1 LDSSTPGKTHISRP
15 EHNISR
21 ANISEHAL
29 KVLYRLKNSG
39 FEACLVGGGVRDLL
53 LERKPKDFDIATNA
67 TPEQVRKLFRNCRL
81 IGRRFRLAHVHFPG
95 AIIEVATYRGQHEG
109 DQGDQGQIVN
119 GMIVRDNVYGTLEED
134 AMRRDF
140 TVNSLYYNIQDFSV
154 VDFVGGLED
163 LKRKCLRLIGDP
175 EQRYKEDPVRMLRAI
190 RFAAK
195 LDFTIEPA
203 SEEPISRLA
212 CLLEDVPPA
221 RLFEEVLKLLL
232 AGKARKNF
240 SLLRQYGLFQVLFPQ
255 THQAFSDTEAPY
267 FTSFLETALVNTD
280 DRISENKSV
289 TPAFLLAVFLWQP
302 VRERKKRYLDRGMS
316 PSQALLAAA
325 DYVISGQNQRV
336 SLPRRF
342 HTPIREIWNL
352 QERLKTRAPK
362 RSYALI
368 KHPVFRAA
376 YDFFLLRAQV
386 GDESPEM
393 AAWWT
398 GFIDADDDAR
408 SQMLSSIN
416 EDKGKP
422 RRKKRK
428 PKAKSSSAVKNS
440 ENE

>member
-1 LDSSTPGKTHISRP
+1 MGKTHVPRP

-53 LERKPKDFDIATNA
+53 LEREPKDFDIATNA

-109 DQGDQGQIVN
+109 NQGDEGQIVN

-163 LKRKCLRLIGDP
+163 LKQMRLRLIGDP
-175 EQRYKEDPVRMLRAI
+175 ELRYKEDPVRMLRAI
-190 RFAAK
+190 RFAGK

-203 SEEPISRLA
+203 SEEPIPRLA
-212 CLLEDVPPA
+212 HLLEDVPPA
-221 RLFEEVLKLLL
+221 RLFEEVLKLFL
-232 AGKARKNF
+232 AGKARRNF
-240 SLLRQYGLFQVLFPQ
+240 DLLRQYDLFQILFPQ
-255 THQAFSDTEAPY
+255 TDTAINEADSIN
-267 FTSFLETALVNTD
+267 FISLLEAALVNTD
-280 DRISENKSV
+280 KRIAEKKSV
-289 TPAFLLAVFLWQP
+289 TPAFILAIFLWQP
-302 VRERKKRYLDRGMS
+302 VRSLRKRYLDRGMS
-316 PSQALLAAA
+316 PSQALIAAS

-342 HTPIREIWNL
+342 HTPIRDIWNL
-352 QERLKTRAPK
+352 QERFRTRAPK
-362 RSYALI
+362 RSFALI
-368 KHPVFRAA
+368 KHPMFRAA
-376 YDFFLLRAQV
+376 YDFLLLRAQA
-386 GDESPEM
+386 GDENPEM
-393 AAWWT
+393 AEWWT
-398 GFIDADDDAR
+398 QFINADDDAR
-408 SQMLSSIN
+408 AQLLSNAN
-416 EDKGKP
+416 EGKGKR

-428 PKAKSSSAVKNS
+428 PKNTSADDSS
-440 ENE
+440 ENN

>member
-1 LDSSTPGKTHISRP
+1 MGKTHVPRP

-53 LERKPKDFDIATNA
+53 LEREPKDFDIATNA

-109 DQGDQGQIVN
+109 DQGDEGQIVN

-163 LKRKCLRLIGDP
+163 LKQMRLRLIGDP
-175 EQRYKEDPVRMLRAI
+175 ELRYKEDPVRMLRAI
-190 RFAAK
+190 RFAGK

-203 SEEPISRLA
+203 SEEPIPRLA
-212 CLLEDVPPA
+212 HLLEDVPPA
-221 RLFEEVLKLLL
+221 RLFEEVLKLFL
-232 AGKARKNF
+232 AGKARRNF
-240 SLLRQYGLFQVLFPQ
+240 DLLRQYDLFQILFPQ
-255 THQAFSDTEAPY
+255 TDAAINEADSI
-267 FTSFLETALVNTD
+267 SFISLLEAALVNTD
-280 DRISENKSV
+280 ERIAEKKSV
-289 TPAFLLAVFLWQP
+289 TPAFILAIFLWQP
-302 VRERKKRYLDRGMS
+302 VRSLRKRYLDRGMS
-316 PSQALLAAA
+316 PSQALIAAS

-342 HTPIREIWNL
+342 HTPIRDIWNL
-352 QERLKTRAPK
+352 QERFRTRAPK
-362 RSYALI
+362 RSFALI

-376 YDFFLLRAQV
+376 YDFLLLRAQA
-386 GDESPEM
+386 GDENPEM
-393 AAWWT
+393 AEWWT
-398 GFIDADDDAR
+398 QFINADDDAR
-408 SQMLSSIN
+408 AQLLSNAN
-416 EDKGKP
+416 EGKGKR

-428 PKAKSSSAVKNS
+428 PKNTSADDSSEDS
-440 ENE
+440 